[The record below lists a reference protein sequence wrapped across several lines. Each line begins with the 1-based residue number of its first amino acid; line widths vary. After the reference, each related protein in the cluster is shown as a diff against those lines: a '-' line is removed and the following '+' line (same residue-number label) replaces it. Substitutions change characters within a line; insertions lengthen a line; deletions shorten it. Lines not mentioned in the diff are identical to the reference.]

1 MMPAANQGVGMNMGF
16 PDVCLTPA
24 APAPIPIP
32 YPNIGMNAMSMP
44 FVPNVMVS
52 MAPAQNMSAKPL
64 MTNGDNAGVAHPL
77 CMQPGGTIMG
87 NPRILIGGMPAS
99 HLCVPTQGN
108 NFNNPVG
115 SKLVPSVTNVLL
127 GFRGASGPVGYRVS
141 SSPDLLHQLRSS
153 FPTSLQADEVTMIL
167 RISLINRR
175 ASSGLLMTLRRMRRS
190 GMRRLVVNLQ
200 GCSGGVVED
209 AALIARVLGWAS
221 KRGLLVD
228 ILIDRSTASSAELV
242 AANLQDIG
250 VARLLGQR
258 SFGKSRACFGNFVAG
273 TITEPVVVFTRSGGS
288 RIEGVGVVPQVFLER
303 GEITTWLK
311 QRGWR

>member
-24 APAPIPIP
+24 APAPLPIP

-52 MAPAQNMSAKPL
+52 MAPAQNMGAKPL

-77 CMQPGGTIMG
+77 CMQPGGTIVG

-127 GFRGASGPVGYRVS
+127 GFRLSRGVSDQMPPSTTTLLRDLRRRAPCWGFANKYSVVQKVPIVGY
-141 SSPDLLHQLRSS
+141 
-153 FPTSLQADEVTMIL
+153 
-167 RISLINRR
+167 
-175 ASSGLLMTLRRMRRS
+175 GLGDQVGKVLGEMRRI
-190 GMRRLVVNLQ
+190 GVRRLVLDLQ
-200 GCSGGVVED
+200 GCRGGLVVE
-209 AALIARVLGWAS
+209 AARVALLLRRAV
-221 KRGLLVD
+221 RQGLRTIV
-228 ILIDRSTASSAELV
+228 LIDPLTASAAELLAV
-242 AANLQDIG
+242 DLQDSG
-250 VARLLGQR
+250 AAVLVGCR
-258 SFGKSRACFGNFVAG
+258 SYGKSRACIANTTTSAVSD
-273 TITEPVVVFTRSGGS
+273 PVIVFTRRGNSS
-288 RIEGVGVVPQVFLER
+288 IDGVGVHPHHLLDAH
-303 GEITTWLK
+303 EIPSWMRTG
-311 QRGWR
+311 GWR